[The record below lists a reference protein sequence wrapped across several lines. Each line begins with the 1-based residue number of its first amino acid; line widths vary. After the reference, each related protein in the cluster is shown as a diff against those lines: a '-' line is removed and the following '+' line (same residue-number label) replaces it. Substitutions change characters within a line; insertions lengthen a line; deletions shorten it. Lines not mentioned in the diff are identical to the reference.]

1 MKKVLV
7 GMLVGLGLVAV
18 GVLVGMKQEVNE
30 MSDVQAVQCD
40 TNEVSGYVYEETMPE
55 YLGACCIEELEE
67 MVFKMYLE
75 DCTNYCAECDLYY
88 YDDCVCWND
97 ECGSNDCEY
106 CLEFDYMMYIED
118 NQEMI
123 QELADEMLEAK
134 REDYM
139 DRETELVIYE
149 F

>member
-1 MKKVLV
+1 MKRLVGVVLV
-7 GMLVGLGLVAV
+7 ALGLVGLGIAI
-18 GVLVGMKQEVNE
+18 GFNKEARNDG
-30 MSDVQAVQCD
+30 VQAVRCE
-40 TNEVSGYVYEETMPE
+40 EVGYVYEETMPQ
-55 YLGACCIEELEE
+55 YLDACCIEELEE
-67 MVFKMYLE
+67 IVFDLYLE

-97 ECGSNDCEY
+97 ECGSDCEY

-123 QELADEMLEAK
+123 QELADEMLIGIQ
-134 REDYM
+134 EDYM
-139 DRETELVIYE
+139 DRETELVYCE